1 MAHSMGCLTDMRKDY
16 LGGRQTNWTHN
27 VGIVDLFDD
36 GNFNLQ
42 VLTINNGVT
51 SYAGKV
57 IDGS

>member
-1 MAHSMGCLTDMRKDY
+1 MRKEY

-27 VGIVDLFDD
+27 VGILDLFDD

-57 IDGS
+57 IKG